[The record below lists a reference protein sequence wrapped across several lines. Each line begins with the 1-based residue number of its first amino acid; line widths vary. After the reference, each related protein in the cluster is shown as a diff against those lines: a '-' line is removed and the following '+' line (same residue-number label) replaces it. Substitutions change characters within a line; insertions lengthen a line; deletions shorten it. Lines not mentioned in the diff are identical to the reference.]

1 MKREKKLTTPL
12 AYKAEKALKRAVAKA
27 IAEHY
32 RSGIPIAI
40 WRNGKV
46 VLLHPDQYM
55 IRDGHVDY
63 GKSFIPSMP
72 AYRKEERRGRGR
84 R

>member
-1 MKREKKLTTPL
+1 MKKEKKLPTLL

-32 RSGIPIAI
+32 RGGIPIAV
-40 WRNGKV
+40 WRDGKV

-55 IRDGHVDY
+55 IRDVHVDY
-63 GKSFIPSMP
+63 NKSSISIAPTHHRQ
-72 AYRKEERRGRGR
+72 RK
-84 R
+84 